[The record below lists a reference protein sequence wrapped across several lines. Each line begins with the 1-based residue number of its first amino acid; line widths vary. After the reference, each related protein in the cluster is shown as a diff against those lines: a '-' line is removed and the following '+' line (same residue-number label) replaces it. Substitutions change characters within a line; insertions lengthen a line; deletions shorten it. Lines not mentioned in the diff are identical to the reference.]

1 MLLKL
6 DNPKTLT
13 EIITIISELVSEVRI
28 RVNKEGFIIVA
39 PGDEL
44 TKLFETTLK
53 RDFTQM
59 TMKDLEQVTL
69 TKEEITALYYADFLA
84 KKQHDAAKKMGISQP
99 SFSRELDSAHSKI
112 ADAFFRTKS
121 ILFEEPE
128 STEDV

>member
-1 MLLKL
+1 MVQNRKI
-6 DNPKTLT
+6 
-13 EIITIISELVSEVRI
+13 ERRCISY
-28 RVNKEGFIIVA
+28 EGHVFKPVA
-39 PGDEL
+39 IPL
-44 TKLFETTLK
+44 
-53 RDFTQM
+53 
-59 TMKDLEQVTL
+59 KDLEQVIL

-84 KKQHDAAKKMGISQP
+84 KKQQDAAKKMGISQP